1 MFITSIT
8 FWVVSFLRYNN
19 VATLTLVNVCSFA
32 AETLKDF
39 AAVCWLFG
47 RHLQETLNYP
57 IGLITSVVGG
67 TPDEAWSSPDALHKC
82 GINHT
87 VQYEKSVSQK
97 LPTSVKTFERYYDS

>member
-1 MFITSIT
+1 MTT
-8 FWVVSFLRYNN
+8 CDCN
-19 VATLTLVNVCSFA
+19 TLVNICSFD
-32 AETLKDF
+32 AETLKGF

-57 IGLITSVVGG
+57 IGLITSAVGG

-87 VQYEKSVSQK
+87 VQYEKSVSQR
-97 LPTSVKTFERYYDS
+97 LLLTCSFKTFELFYGILSMDTETDCTS